1 MCPTHPTKVHH
12 ILVWDLE
19 GANRKNAQVTTP
31 VFAQAGTAQPI
42 TTPPNSAS
50 KHGGSFNSGGGSQL
64 LFTFPDIVN
73 PSANTRHSTGSPSGA
88 TSNGGSANNS
98 FSSVLHVQ
106 DNCLSSDDFHEAMF
120 IGKPSPSPRKS
131 AALGTSSSGKRR
143 KRSRG
148 NVKLDRESS
157 GNNNITG
164 KIDCSGNK

>member
-1 MCPTHPTKVHH
+1 MSLYGTLKGQTEKT
-12 ILVWDLE
+12 
-19 GANRKNAQVTTP
+19 AQVATP

-50 KHGGSFNSGGGSQL
+50 KHGGSFNSGGGGGSQL

-73 PSANTRHSTGSPSGA
+73 PSANTRHSTGSPSGGV

-143 KRSRG
+143 KKSRG

-164 KIDCSGNK
+164 KVDCSGNN